1 MKRVTQPVTWRAP
14 ERAASVWFESIMN
27 TPGSLA
33 ITRRRIRFLTVGR
46 PSRLGALAVVV
57 ACVLALPV
65 VVVVSSVATPT
76 HGTWSHLA
84 ATVLPEYIANSLL
97 LMAWVAFGVIVGGVS
112 TAWFTVMCRFPGR
125 QFFEWALL
133 LPMAV
138 PAYVMAYAYTDF
150 LQFAG
155 PVQTWLR
162 EITGW
167 GPHQYWFPDVR
178 SVGGAAIML
187 SLVLYPYVYL
197 LARSAFLEQSDS
209 MLEVAR
215 VCGYGTWGTF
225 RRVALPLA
233 RPSIVA
239 GTALALMETLADFGT
254 VSYFGV
260 QTFTTGI
267 FHAWFSLGDPVA
279 AAQLSALLLGFVFL
293 LLFVERVTRAR
304 ASFHNTSHRQRLRN
318 VYHLK
323 GAGAVGAVAFC
334 VIPLVLGFLLPA
346 GILLKLAW
354 VSGDAQFGSR
364 YVELTRNTVS
374 LAVLTAML
382 AVGLALLVAYAVR
395 SGRSAIVTVSA
406 RIAGMGY
413 AVPGAVIAVG
423 VLIPVTRLDHALAA
437 GVRALTGT
445 SPGLLLTGSI
455 AALVYA
461 YLVRFFAVALHAVE
475 AGLTKITPSMDSAA
489 RSLGLGPSETLALV
503 HVPLL
508 WRSALSAALLVLVD
522 VMKEL
527 PATFVM
533 RPFNFDTLAV
543 QAYNLASDERL
554 AEAATPA
561 LTIVAVGL
569 VPLIVF
575 SRMMLRKIGP

>member
-1 MKRVTQPVTWRAP
+1 
-14 ERAASVWFESIMN
+14 
-27 TPGSLA
+27 
-33 ITRRRIRFLTVGR
+33 
-46 PSRLGALAVVV
+46 
-57 ACVLALPV
+57 
-65 VVVVSSVATPT
+65 
-76 HGTWSHLA
+76 
-84 ATVLPEYIANSLL
+84 
-97 LMAWVAFGVIVGGVS
+97 
-112 TAWFTVMCRFPGR
+112 
-125 QFFEWALL
+125 
-133 LPMAV
+133 
-138 PAYVMAYAYTDF
+138 
-150 LQFAG
+150 
-155 PVQTWLR
+155 
-162 EITGW
+162 
-167 GPHQYWFPDVR
+167 
-178 SVGGAAIML
+178 
-187 SLVLYPYVYL
+187 
-197 LARSAFLEQSDS
+197 
-209 MLEVAR
+209 
-215 VCGYGTWGTF
+215 
-225 RRVALPLA
+225 
-233 RPSIVA
+233 
-239 GTALALMETLADFGT
+239 METLADFGT

-323 GAGAVGAVAFC
+323 GASAVAAVAFC
-334 VIPLVLGFLLPA
+334 VIPLVLGFLLPT

-364 YVELTRNTVS
+364 YMELTRNTVS

-395 SGRSAIVTVSA
+395 SSRSAIVTIAA

-455 AALVYA
+455 AALIYA
-461 YLVRFFAVALHAVE
+461 YLVRFFAVALHSVE

-489 RSLGLGPSETLALV
+489 RSLGLGPSGTLSRV
-503 HVPLL
+503 HAPLL
-508 WRSALSAALLVLVD
+508 WRSALSAALLVIVD

-554 AEAATPA
+554 GEAATPA
-561 LTIVAVGL
+561 LTIVVVGL
-569 VPLIVF
+569 VPLSVF
-575 SRMMLRKIGP
+575 SRMMLRKTGP